1 MRVTAAGIFKTPLVE
16 LQVLAESANPRLP
29 KLEGDCDR
37 LRAAM
42 AAEGERATAA
52 KEESQDSIGFGGFG
66 GLGGFRW
73 FRGLDWLSGFSE
85 FRGGCSS
92 ASGCN
97 GLNTLAYI
105 SPNKCM

>member
-1 MRVTAAGIFKTPLVE
+1 MTQRPPFLGKAAHQRTHFSN
-16 LQVLAESANPRLP
+16 ES
-29 KLEGDCDR
+29 
-37 LRAAM
+37 RAQAITSLNKATQEDHTD
-42 AAEGERATAA
+42 AARFDYFGG
-52 KEESQDSIGFGGFG
+52 SGGFGGFG